1 MIKINLL
8 VERKREKKV
17 GVKKEFII
25 LAVSIVVLLGILFF
39 ISWKTER
46 EKEDILAQIM
56 QIKKDINHYK
66 SLTSEVNKAKESQKI
81 LQEKLN
87 IINTLRR
94 EKSSPAKVLDELS
107 MGKPEKVHFESLKK
121 EGSKVGIE
129 GIALD
134 DETVANFMTNLR
146 KSKIFK
152 NVDLIVT
159 EQIEVNKI
167 KLKKFVLSCEIAT
180 M

>member
-8 VERKREKKV
+8 IERKREKKV
-17 GVKKEFII
+17 GLKKEIII
-25 LAVSIVVLLGILFF
+25 LVFAVIILIGILSFV
-39 ISWKTER
+39 SWRIER
-46 EKEDILAQIM
+46 EKEYILAQIM
-56 QIKKDINHYK
+56 QIKKEINHYK
-66 SLTSEVNKAKESQKI
+66 SLTSEVNKAKESKKI

-87 IINTLRR
+87 VINTLRK

-107 MGKPEKVHFESLKK
+107 IGKPEKVHFESLKK
-121 EGSKVGIE
+121 EGTKVSIE

-146 KSKIFK
+146 KTKIFK

-159 EQIEVNKI
+159 EQIEINKI
-167 KLKKFVLSCEIAT
+167 KLKKFVLSCEIVT
-180 M
+180 